1 METNKAK
8 VTNLVSLRKA
18 KGLTQE
24 QLASAIGVSRVTLA
38 RWETG
43 EFQPSLDYLITLSQ
57 YFRVS
62 IDYLVGKE
70 GANGNAAR

>member
-8 VTNLVSLRKA
+8 VTNLVNLRKG

-24 QLASAIGVSRVTLA
+24 QLANVIGVSRVTLA

-43 EFQPSLDYLITLSQ
+43 EFQPSLDCLLALSE
-57 YFRVS
+57 YFGVS
-62 IDYLVGKE
+62 IDFLVGK
-70 GANGNAAR
+70 NNDHARR

>member
-8 VTNLVSLRKA
+8 VTNLVNLRKG

-24 QLASAIGVSRVTLA
+24 QLANVIGVSRVTLA

-43 EFQPSLDYLITLSQ
+43 EFQPSLDYLLALSE
-57 YFRVS
+57 YFGVS
-62 IDYLVGKE
+62 IDFLVGK
-70 GANGNAAR
+70 NNDHARR